1 MNVVLDGRG
10 MTDRK
15 VVHDELKKQLMLP
28 DYYGRNLDALFD
40 VLTERRE
47 PMTVTVTYWT
57 DMEVQLGAYAAAL
70 LDTLY
75 DAERENPNLKIV
87 VKRES

>member
-40 VLTERRE
+40 VLTER
-47 PMTVTVTYWT
+47 
-57 DMEVQLGAYAAAL
+57 
-70 LDTLY
+70 
-75 DAERENPNLKIV
+75 
-87 VKRES
+87 